1 MTLPGN
7 ANLVRVRGY
16 WFNQTGGGYAGSV
29 KFEPQASIL
38 TDMGAFSYIETA
50 TITVT
55 PDPTTGYFFADLLA
69 TDDPDLTAFSWKVTL
84 SGQTPFTVGVP
95 YNSPVVDVGAGVMK
109 QAVWL
114 VDAATTTVPVPVAT
128 YYTSSQTNAAIAN
141 AIGGG
146 GGGVASVGATDA
158 TITIS
163 GTATAPTVGVNV
175 IPESKVTNL
184 TTDLAAKAADSAVVH
199 NTGAENVAGVKTF
212 SSSPVVPTPTTAS
225 QAATKAYADS
235 VAAGGGI
242 PLSTITTK
250 GDLVVGTAST
260 TVSRVGV
267 GSNTQVLT
275 ADSTQATGVK
285 WAAPAGGGG
294 GSSAVAFAIVF
305 GS

>member
-7 ANLVRVRGY
+7 ANVVRVRGY

-114 VDAATTTVPVPVAT
+114 VDAATTTVPVPAAT

-146 GGGVASVGATDA
+146 GGGGVVSVGATDT

-163 GTATAPTVGVNV
+163 GTGTAPTVGVNA

-184 TTDLAAKAADSAVVH
+184 TADLAAK
-199 NTGAENVAGVKTF
+199 
-212 SSSPVVPTPTTAS
+212 VPNSLVTA
-225 QAATKAYADS
+225 
-235 VAAGGGI
+235 
-242 PLSTITTK
+242 K
-250 GDLVVGTAST
+250 GDLIAATASG
-260 TVSRVGV
+260 VPARLPV

-305 GS
+305 GA